1 MLKEH
6 FFLVTGRLRK
16 ILLKWNAYLYSIT
29 LYGRKFGR
37 RYLIMRIGSQSM
49 SSTIDPKTIYRKEI
63 NHVSLNSRI
72 NQPYS
77 PAQLSNMFFVY
88 DGLAL
93 AKWQSSVHPT
103 FSSWIFIISKK
114 QILLAT
120 RYSTWSP
127 SQWKVF
133 LKYFNYI
140 VLHKFSFKVK
150 KYMRKALT
158 TDNINLLRCL

>member
-37 RYLIMRIGSQSM
+37 RYLIMRIGSQSI

-63 NHVSLNSRI
+63 SHVSLNSRI

-77 PAQLSNMFFVY
+77 PAQLSNIFFVY

-103 FSSWIFIISKK
+103 TYPFPSPVEFS
-114 QILLAT
+114 L
-120 RYSTWSP
+120 
-127 SQWKVF
+127 SQRSRFCWQPGTAPDHSHSE
-133 LKYFNYI
+133 N
-140 VLHKFSFKVK
+140 SFP
-150 KYMRKALT
+150 
-158 TDNINLLRCL
+158 